1 MKTEFTLLAI
11 ALGVGIAQLTPEL
24 PSRVLTGSVLFIT
37 ALLALYFLLRE
48 KSTRTVIALSLALI
62 IGASYA
68 LLRAE
73 LRISDE
79 LPREWEGRDIEL
91 IGVIDELPQADAQG
105 IRFAFDVEKIITP
118 DVHVPQR
125 IALGWYKATIK
136 ELQGEPLP
144 TLHHGERWQLTVRL
158 KRPHGYANPAGFDV
172 EAWLLENNL
181 RATGSVRGDE
191 PNRRLAENAG
201 RISDQI
207 GRVREKLRDRMKA
220 ALENK
225 RYGGVLI
232 ALALGDQRA
241 INESDWA
248 MFNATA
254 VSHLLS
260 ISGAHVTL
268 FAGWIAWLVFA
279 LWRRSPRLVAILP
292 AQKAAAVAAAFIAI
306 LYAALS
312 GFAVPAQRTC
322 YMLLAAAFALMLN
335 RALSAWLILCGS
347 LIVVLIIDPWAV
359 LAVGFWFS
367 FCAVAMLLYVTVGRT
382 PARPWWQTLLVTQAA
397 VTIGLA
403 PLTIALFQQVSLV
416 GPFANAIAIPLI
428 TLLVVPLTLIW
439 LVLPI
444 DALLTVAHQ
453 LILWLTQFLQWL
465 LALPSPVWAQHAPPW
480 WAVALACLGCVL
492 MLMPHA
498 GRKII
503 ALRLLGALWCVPMF
517 TVLPAMPPEGEFRIT
532 TLDIGQGTAV
542 VIRTTNHSLVY
553 DTGPR
558 WTDASDAGSRIIAP
572 YLRASGS
579 SRISALVVSHLDI
592 DHSGGARSLLM
603 STPVDWMMTSV
614 FADADIVAAAKQE
627 NVDVFACQAGQNW
640 IWDGVRFEVL
650 HPQIENYA
658 SAKLKTNDRSC
669 VVKVSGK
676 GGSMLLTADIETP
689 SERALVATSA
699 AALKSDVLLI
709 PHHGSMTSST
719 PEFIAAVAPKLA
731 LINAGYRN
739 RFGHPR
745 DAVLA
750 RYLEKNIPVYRTDWH
765 GAVILNS
772 VDRFAA
778 IEKTRETRQR
788 YWVDRPD
795 PKDVRPIE

>member
-1 MKTEFTLLAI
+1 VKNELTLLAV
-11 ALGVGIAQLTPEL
+11 GVGVGVAQLMPEL
-24 PSRVLTGSVLFIT
+24 PSRVWTSSVLFI
-37 ALLALYFLLRE
+37 AAPLAIYFLLRE
-48 KSTRTVIALSLALI
+48 KSTRIVVALLLAFI

-73 LRISDE
+73 LRMSDE
-79 LPREWEGRDIEL
+79 LSREWEGRDIEL
-91 IGVIDELPQADAQG
+91 IGVVDELPQADAQG
-105 IRFAFDVEKIITP
+105 VRFAFDVEKIITP
-118 DVHVPQR
+118 DAHVPQR

-172 EAWLLENNL
+172 EAWMLENNL
-181 RATGSVRGDE
+181 RATGGVRGDE

-207 GRVREKLRDRMKA
+207 GRLREKLRDRMKA
-220 ALENK
+220 ALQDK

-241 INESDWA
+241 IGESDWT

-292 AQKAAAVAAAFIAI
+292 AQKAAAIAAAVIAI

-322 YMLLAAAFALMLN
+322 YMLFAAAFALMLN

-347 LIVVLIIDPWAV
+347 LVVVLLIDPWAV

-367 FCAVAMLLYVTVGRT
+367 FSAVAMLLYVTTGRT
-382 PARPWWQTLLVTQAA
+382 PMRPWWHTLLVTQAA
-397 VTIGLA
+397 VTLGLA

-416 GPFANAIAIPLI
+416 GPIANAIAIPLI

-439 LVLPI
+439 LVLPV

-492 MLMPHA
+492 MLMPRA
-498 GRKII
+498 SRNSV

-517 TVLPAMPPEGEFRIT
+517 TVFPATPPDGEFRVT

-542 VIRTTNHSLVY
+542 VIRTARHTLVY

-579 SRISALVVSHLDI
+579 SRVSALVVSHLDI

-614 FADADIVAAAKQE
+614 FANADIVAAAKQK
-627 NVDVFACQAGQNW
+627 NVDVFACQTGQSW
-640 IWDGVRFEVL
+640 IWDNVRFEVL
-650 HPQIENYA
+650 HPQAENYA
-658 SAKLKTNDRSC
+658 NAKLKTNDRSC
-669 VVKVSGK
+669 VVKISGK
-676 GGSMLLTADIETP
+676 GGSILLTADIEAL
-689 SERALVATSA
+689 SERALLAGNPT
-699 AALKSDVLLI
+699 ALKSDALLI

-719 PEFIAAVAPKLA
+719 AEFIAAVSPKVA
-731 LINAGYRN
+731 LINVGYRN

-750 RYLEKNIPVYRTDWH
+750 RYLDKNIPVHRTDWH

-772 VDRFAA
+772 SDGFAS
-778 IEKTRETRQR
+778 IEKMRETWQR
-788 YWVDRPD
+788 YWVDRTD
-795 PKDVRPIE
+795 PKDARPIE